1 MDNCLQCAVRGEAR
15 NLLTEKM
22 KNVSGI
28 LLTSYSIEEG
38 RAASKSPH
46 ETFGY
51 FIFTSQQEVSAD
63 NIKIHLVETSSPKQ
77 KEQRQKQLDVSFF

>member
-38 RAASKSPH
+38 RAPSKSPH

-51 FIFTSQQEVSAD
+51 FISTSQQEVSAD
-63 NIKIHLVETSSPKQ
+63 NIKIQLVETSSPKQ
-77 KEQRQKQLDVSFF
+77 KEHRQKQLDVSFF